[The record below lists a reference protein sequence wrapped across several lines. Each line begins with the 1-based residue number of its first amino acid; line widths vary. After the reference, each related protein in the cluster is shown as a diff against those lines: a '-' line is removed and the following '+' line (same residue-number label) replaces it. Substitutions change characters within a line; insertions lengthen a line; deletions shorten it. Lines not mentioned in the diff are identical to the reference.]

1 MIHYKQHRLQE
12 KTDEEAWLFFTENLR
27 EQEK

>member
-12 KTDEEAWLFFTENLR
+12 KTEEGAWLFFAENLR